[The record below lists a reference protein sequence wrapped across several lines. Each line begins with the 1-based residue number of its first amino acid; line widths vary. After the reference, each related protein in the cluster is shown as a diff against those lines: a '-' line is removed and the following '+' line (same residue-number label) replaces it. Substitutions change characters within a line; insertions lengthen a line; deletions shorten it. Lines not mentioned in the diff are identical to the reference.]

1 MRSKWA
7 FRLVILGVFCAGLLA
22 PAGCGWFQPCATADF
37 EFTPASAE
45 GGIPLRV
52 DFRAIVDD
60 GAVAYD
66 WDFGD
71 GAKSTEAAP
80 SHVYYAEGTYGVLL
94 TVHYEDG
101 TAAVVQKPHCITVLE
116 VMHDLVPD
124 QLYWLD
130 ISAGKIHRAE
140 LGSTSETTVVT
151 GISAGHGL
159 AVGPDGLY
167 WTDGKTV
174 RAAGR
179 GGTSPKTLYTSA
191 GTATSLCVDTTQNYL
206 FWTVLPPKYGNG
218 GIMRLSLVAGAT
230 PLEWAWSWTS
240 GTSVPQLLAI
250 DAASFRLYYYA
261 MFHVASGGGI
271 VIPQSSA
278 APKDDPIPAY
288 IGLST
293 TMKNSFYENIVAGN
307 LGRAGGMAVDAG
319 IAGGARYVYYTSPE
333 WNRVERMNI
342 ETTQIAWLINDA
354 PAAKG
359 IALDTLNGYLYWS
372 DYDGIHRMN
381 LTTRERELLFPSVT
395 ADALAIG

>member
-1 MRSKWA
+1 MS
-7 FRLVILGVFCAGLLA
+7 
-22 PAGCGWFQPCATADF
+22 AGCEWFQASPTADF

-45 GGIPLRV
+45 GGVPLLV
-52 DFRAIVDD
+52 DFRAIVED
-60 GAVAYD
+60 GAVAYE

-80 SHVYYAEGTYGVLL
+80 SHIYYTEGTYGVLL

-101 TAAVVQKPHCITVLE
+101 TAALVQKPHCITVLE
-116 VMHDLVPD
+116 VMHDWIPNE
-124 QLYWLD
+124 LYWLD
-130 ISAGKIHRAE
+130 IDAGKIHRAE
-140 LGSTSETTVVT
+140 LDGGPETTVVT

-159 AVGPDGLY
+159 AVSSEALY

-179 GGTSPKTLYTSA
+179 GGASSKTLFTSV
-191 GTATSLCVDTTQNYL
+191 GTVVNVCVDTTQNFL
-206 FWTVLPPKYGNG
+206 FWTVLPPKYGSG
-218 GIMRLSLVAGAT
+218 GIMRLSLVAGST
-230 PLEWAWSWTS
+230 PITWAWNWTS
-240 GTSVPQLLAI
+240 GTSVPQFLAI

-271 VIPQSSA
+271 VVPQSSA

-288 IGLST
+288 IGMST
-293 TMKNSFYENIVAGN
+293 TMKNSFYENIVTGS
-307 LGRAGGMAVDAG
+307 LGRAGGMTIDAG
-319 IAGGARYVYYTSPE
+319 IAGGARYIYFTSPE
-333 WNRVERMNI
+333 WNRVERLNI
-342 ETTQIAWLINDA
+342 ETTELVWLINDA

-359 IALDTLNGYLYWS
+359 VALDVQHGYLYWS

-381 LTTRERELLFPSVT
+381 LTTRARELLFPGVT